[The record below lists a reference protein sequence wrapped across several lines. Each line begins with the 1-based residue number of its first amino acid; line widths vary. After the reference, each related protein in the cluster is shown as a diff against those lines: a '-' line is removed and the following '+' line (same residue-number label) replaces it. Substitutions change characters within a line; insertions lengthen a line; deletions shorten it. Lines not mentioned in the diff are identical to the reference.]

1 MRPIGTS
8 YHHTPC
14 WRKLS
19 PPICHI
25 QYKQNYRISEKLLH
39 AHFSVNMIC
48 KFHLTYCSNFLI
60 THSINAFATTLDLWT
75 SDLKCIQDLR
85 LHLNTGFELMD
96 TFAYL
101 DSTFGKLLFVE
112 FFETFTGLVF
122 STYFAS
128 STIYRVLRR
137 IETKNRYVIAG
148 S

>member
-1 MRPIGTS
+1 MLGLILNFVMACNMVIGA
-8 YHHTPC
+8 YDVV
-14 WRKLS
+14 K
-19 PPICHI
+19 I
-25 QYKQNYRISEKLLH
+25 QYPNSYITYFVPALYGLNCFCTWYS
-39 AHFSVNMIC
+39 
-48 KFHLTYCSNFLI
+48 HLTYCSNFLI
-60 THSINAFATTLDLWT
+60 THSINAFTTTLDLWT

-122 STYFAS
+122 STFFAS

-137 IETKNRYVIAG
+137 IETKNR
-148 S
+148 